1 MDNLMRVARN
11 TGATIMNILRPKA
24 TAAKCGV
31 QPITIRRWA
40 TEDKYAHMNF
50 PKPIALGENSVGY
63 VEQEVDDFLATRAA
77 LRDSAA

>member
-1 MDNLMRVARN
+1 
-11 TGATIMNILRPKA
+11 MNILRPKA

-40 TEDKYAHMNF
+40 TEEKYAHMNF

-63 VEQEVDDFLATRAA
+63 VEQEVDEFLEARAA
-77 LRDSAA
+77 ERTAPVEPEAA

>member
-1 MDNLMRVARN
+1 
-11 TGATIMNILRPKA
+11 MNILRPKA

-50 PKPIALGENSVGY
+50 PKPITLGKNSVGY
-63 VEQEVDDFLATRAA
+63 VEQEVNDFLAARAA
-77 LRDSAA
+77 AREVA